1 MNLFALTLVPAF
13 RFGGGEK
20 WQLKCLRALR
30 PSFSGVRFLS
40 TVNDLPPQGALGDML
55 VRSYDFDSD
64 EWGQEYRWSHFEK
77 ALASSSH
84 VWIFQYQASDVA
96 LEVLLNVPIS
106 AKTFLTNLGCEPAR
120 FFSSYVP
127 CRSHRFI
134 EISRFAAMRTA
145 RFVPNVGYVWCGYD
159 APSEAEPVAHAKKKG
174 YVMVGRMLPHKRPDF
189 LVESWTSGDPVL
201 RLVGSCPDAS
211 FLKKLQGGFEGK
223 PIEIFQDAPGELR
236 DRLIAE
242 SLGLIAPSS
251 IEPEQ
256 SELLGLVIFEALQ
269 CGTIPV
275 ASSIPSYLEVMEA
288 LGLGDWVFR
297 WDDPGDLHRVL
308 DRLGRLAPCEY
319 TDIVQ
324 SAREAAREKFHWDNI
339 VPLLTQP

>member
-20 WQLKCLRALR
+20 WQLECLRALR
-30 PSFSGVRFLS
+30 PNFSKVRFLS
-40 TVNDLPPQGALGDML
+40 TAHDLPPRGNLGDL
-55 VRSYDFDSD
+55 RVRSYDLDS
-64 EWGQEYRWSHFEK
+64 EQWGQEYGWSHFEREF
-77 ALASSSH
+77 AEATHL
-84 VWIFQYQASDVA
+84 WIFQYQASDIA
-96 LEVLLNVPIS
+96 LEVLLNSPVS
-106 AKTFLTNLGCEPAR
+106 GKAFLTNLGCEPAR

-145 RFVPNVGYVWCGYD
+145 RFVPNVGHVWCGYD
-159 APSEAEPVAHAKKKG
+159 ALREVTPVSHAKKKG

-189 LVESWTSGDPVL
+189 LLESWASGDPVL

-211 FLKKLQGGFEGK
+211 FFERLQSGLEGK
-223 PIEIFQDAPGELR
+223 PVEMYPDAPEDLR

-275 ASSIPSYLEVMEA
+275 ASSIPSYLEVMDA
-288 LGLGDWVFR
+288 LDLRDWVFQC
-297 WDDPGDLHRVL
+297 DDPADLRKVL
-308 DRLGRLAPCEY
+308 ERLGRLAPGEY
-319 TDIVQ
+319 ADIVQ
-324 SAREAAREKFHWDNI
+324 QARKAAKKQFHWDNI
-339 VPLLTQP
+339 VPLLTGP